1 MTKTIMILAIAAAF
15 VAGSIATGTIAYA
28 GDDDDELSQLLCD
41 AGKVVTGLVFEDDD
55 EITDILCAEINVSDA
70 DSDPSNEDQTLSGT
84 GEVVLGTTAAGDGG
98 GTVTCA
104 AITGDA
110 SLCDGDDAVVD
121 NDNDSS
127 NELQT
132 LTGTGSVDLSNGGSS
147 VSCASITGG
156 PGLCDGNDAVVDAD
170 SSTTNELQTLS
181 GTGQVSLSNGGGSVS
196 CSSITGGAG
205 LCDGVDNAGIT
216 SFSLSQ
222 HFFADSVNGGTVTV
236 NMGSSMADRFCALTK
251 VQLRDVDGS
260 TENASCEVITSGV
273 NWFLIASSEPGDDS
287 DAFCAARC
295 VLFN

>member
-1 MTKTIMILAIAAAF
+1 VRKKNDNKII
-15 VAGSIATGTIAYA
+15 
-28 GDDDDELSQLLCD
+28 
-41 AGKVVTGLVFEDDD
+41 VTTE
-55 EITDILCAEINVSDA
+55 
-70 DSDPSNEDQTLSGT
+70 
-84 GEVVLGTTAAGDGG
+84 AGDGG

-104 AITGDA
+104 AITGDTSLCDGDDAVVDNDNDSSNELESLSGSGQVSLSDGGGSVSCTSITGDA

-127 NELQT
+127 NELQI
-132 LTGTGSVDLSNGGSS
+132 LSGTGSVDLSNGGSS

-156 PGLCDGNDAVVDAD
+156 
-170 SSTTNELQTLS
+170 
-181 GTGQVSLSNGGGSVS
+181 
-196 CSSITGGAG
+196 AG

-216 SFSLSQ
+216 SFSKSST
-222 HFFADSVNGGTVTV
+222 FFANSVNGGTVTV
-236 NMGSSMADRFCALTK
+236 NMGSAMADRFCALTK

-287 DAFCAARC
+287 DAFCGARC